1 MIDRDEKSEAF
12 EAARE
17 IADEISEF
25 RKEFVARAAGA
36 IIEEIEELAEQGFD
50 PARGRGRGPLWV
62 DGEK

>member
-1 MIDRDEKSEAF
+1 MIDRDEKGEAY
-12 EAARE
+12 EAARA

-25 RKEFVARAAGA
+25 RKEFVANAAGK
-36 IIEEIEELAEQGFD
+36 IIEEIEELAEQDFD